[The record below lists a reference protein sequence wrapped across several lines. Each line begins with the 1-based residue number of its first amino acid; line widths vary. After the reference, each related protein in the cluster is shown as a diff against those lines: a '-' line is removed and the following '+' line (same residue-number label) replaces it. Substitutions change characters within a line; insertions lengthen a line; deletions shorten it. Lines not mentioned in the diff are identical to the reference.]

1 MFAQRSACAPTTIA
15 GLSPVMSSRR
25 NSHSPTITEEATMAS
40 PLRVS
45 RSSRG
50 NVPMQGIVV
59 QLAGHDDP
67 EEGVQVAQYIED
79 IWPSCRAN
87 PRRSKARCVSSSVI
101 CVARG

>member
-67 EEGVQVAQYIED
+67 EEGVQVAQLKISGPAAVR
-79 IWPSCRAN
+79 ILVGQRL
-87 PRRSKARCVSSSVI
+87 VV
-101 CVARG
+101 